1 MDYRSIDI
9 GIAAAYLTAEAAAQG
24 LSTCIIGWLDDA
36 KLRAACGLNQPVRL
50 VIALGYAKEGDP
62 PPGEK
67 APGHGRAGGL
77 PMNRPI
83 VTASGA
89 LVCHCVRLRRGD
101 DLLLSI
107 RELAQEKHIA
117 AGVVLSAVGCVT
129 EAKVRDASG
138 VNIRSIGEHCEIVSL
153 NGTVSEQRC
162 HLHIALSRE
171 DLSTL
176 GGHLC
181 PGCIVNTTCEL
192 VIAELPGVRFGVEQD
207 VETGYDELIFE
218 SF

>member
-1 MDYRSIDI
+1 
-9 GIAAAYLTAEAAAQG
+9 
-24 LSTCIIGWLDDA
+24 
-36 KLRAACGLNQPVRL
+36 
-50 VIALGYAKEGDP
+50 
-62 PPGEK
+62 
-67 APGHGRAGGL
+67 
-77 PMNRPI
+77 MNRPI

-107 RELAQEKHIA
+107 RELAREKHIA

-129 EAKVRDASG
+129 EAKVRDAGG
-138 VNIRSIGEHCEIVSL
+138 VNIRSIWEHCEIVSL

-181 PGCIVNTTCEL
+181 PDRKSVGRERV
-192 VIAELPGVRFGVEQD
+192 
-207 VETGYDELIFE
+207 
-218 SF
+218 